1 MTIEERIAAAVAEE
15 GRAQRVVQD
24 LLKRLNAKN
33 RILVGYQLGV
43 PPKES
48 TFRDLTDT
56 EGAEQRA
63 LEWLTQGEPT
73 S

>member
-1 MTIEERIAAAVAEE
+1 MTE
-15 GRAQRVVQD
+15 AQRIVQE

-33 RILVGYQLGV
+33 RIIVAHQTGL

-48 TFRDLTDT
+48 TFRDLADT

-63 LEWLTQGEPT
+63 LAWFDAESVRT
-73 S
+73 